1 MCVCV
6 CMCVGMCV
14 RVGVVLDEHV
24 GHTVKETTLEVGVGV
39 VNDNRVNMLRVCV
52 RSDSFSQSIRRI
64 FLLHAL
70 YIFHQYILK
79 INECVTI

>member
-1 MCVCV
+1 LASCVCV
-6 CMCVGMCV
+6 CVC
-14 RVGVVLDEHV
+14 VGVVLDEHV
-24 GHTVKETTLEVGVGV
+24 GHTVKETTLEVVVVGV